1 MKRCILLVCSTFV
14 IVAAFGQVT
23 IRWDYFMNSS
33 FRNSDNEICGKGD
46 FQRVKARVNIP
57 LFVKLD
63 DYGKPRV
70 WNATMTVTHGWLGNS
85 GLACELNPSRIIN
98 SNVSLSHIRH
108 LSENW
113 MLIASLGAG
122 IYAPTNNVSFKS
134 VLANG
139 GAIFAYNLAN
149 NFSVGLGAGL
159 TNSYGTPMVMPM
171 GYLNWQL
178 KGRVEL
184 LLNVSNGV
192 KANVKIKANERLTMD
207 VTPIEFDGM
216 SAVIKHDGKDM
227 LYSMFMIRSLLV
239 VDMDLGKG
247 FSLLGGAGGVLLRN
261 SSIQER
267 KIDNLFSGGD
277 TNKYRFKTTPQ
288 FSAGIKYEF

>member
-1 MKRCILLVCSTFV
+1 
-14 IVAAFGQVT
+14 
-23 IRWDYFMNSS
+23 
-33 FRNSDNEICGKGD
+33 
-46 FQRVKARVNIP
+46 
-57 LFVKLD
+57 
-63 DYGKPRV
+63 
-70 WNATMTVTHGWLGNS
+70 
-85 GLACELNPSRIIN
+85 
-98 SNVSLSHIRH
+98 
-108 LSENW
+108 
-113 MLIASLGAG
+113 
-122 IYAPTNNVSFKS
+122 
-134 VLANG
+134 
-139 GAIFAYNLAN
+139 
-149 NFSVGLGAGL
+149 
-159 TNSYGTPMVMPM
+159 MVMPM

-178 KGRVEL
+178 KGQVEL

-227 LYSMFMIRSLLV
+227 LYSMFMIRSLLA